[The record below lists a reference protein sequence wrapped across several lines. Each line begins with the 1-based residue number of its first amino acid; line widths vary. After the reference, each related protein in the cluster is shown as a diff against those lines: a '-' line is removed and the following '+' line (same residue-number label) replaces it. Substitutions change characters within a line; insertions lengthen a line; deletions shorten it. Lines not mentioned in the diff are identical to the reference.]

1 MTIEII
7 VNETVIEAEEGT
19 TEVVEIIE
27 EGPQGPPASTEGL
40 VEGIGV
46 SVIEKVN
53 DFPAVPV
60 TGTLY
65 LKVL

>member
-1 MTIEII
+1 MAIEII

-40 VEGIGV
+40 VEGVGV
-46 SVIEKVN
+46 SRVEKVT
-53 DFPAVPV
+53 DFPDIPV